1 MSVRARLFLS
11 YLLLLSITLGT
22 IVIVLAIILDTRP
35 APPQQTYQRLAAIAQ
50 GAPLRDVL
58 LNALSGYGSATERIN
73 TLETD
78 LTLLSQDLNV
88 RVLIINSSDDTI
100 IFDSMQTF
108 SPGDLVDLG
117 LDNYS
122 VPAAI
127 QRGFSSRVA
136 TIFGHFE
143 DTTGQW
149 LFAGLAT
156 VRSGDPTSA
165 LLFADPQVNQSLQQA
180 LSSFGSA
187 LALPLCQS
195 ALIGLVVASI
205 LAVVGTRTIAR
216 PLQMVAS
223 ASQKVAEGNYDE
235 RVPVSGPAEVRAVA
249 EAFNYMTEQVQATQH
264 AQQDFLANVSH
275 DLKTPLTSI
284 QGFSQAIMDGAAPN
298 PVQAAEII
306 YEEAGRLNRMV
317 TQLTDLARLQAG
329 RLSMR
334 MTAIDMGQVL
344 AAVAQRLQI
353 VAREKGITLH
363 VDAQPMPEI
372 AGDGDRLAQVLTNL
386 ISNAI
391 KYTPTG
397 GDVFVSTR
405 VSNGGV
411 DVIVQDT
418 GIGIPAEELPRV
430 FERFYQVDKARG
442 PERGT
447 GLGLAIVREIVQA
460 HGGRINVA
468 SAGPGKGTT
477 FTLWLPSPDMST
489 IVRSRRL

>member
-1 MSVRARLFLS
+1 MQNFEAE
-11 YLLLLSITLGT
+11 
-22 IVIVLAIILDTRP
+22 
-35 APPQQTYQRLAAIAQ
+35 
-50 GAPLRDVL
+50 LR
-58 LNALSGYGSATERIN
+58 R
-73 TLETD
+73 
-78 LTLLSQDLNV
+78 
-88 RVLIINSSDDTI
+88 
-100 IFDSMQTF
+100 
-108 SPGDLVDLG
+108 
-117 LDNYS
+117 
-122 VPAAI
+122 
-127 QRGFSSRVA
+127 
-136 TIFGHFE
+136 
-143 DTTGQW
+143 
-149 LFAGLAT
+149 
-156 VRSGDPTSA
+156 
-165 LLFADPQVNQSLQQA
+165 
-180 LSSFGSA
+180 
-187 LALPLCQS
+187 
-195 ALIGLVVASI
+195 
-205 LAVVGTRTIAR
+205 
-216 PLQMVAS
+216 
-223 ASQKVAEGNYDE
+223 
-235 RVPVSGPAEVRAVA
+235 
-249 EAFNYMTEQVQATQH
+249 
-264 AQQDFLANVSH
+264 
-275 DLKTPLTSI
+275 
-284 QGFSQAIMDGAAPN
+284 
-298 PVQAAEII
+298 
-306 YEEAGRLNRMV
+306 
-317 TQLTDLARLQAG
+317 
-329 RLSMR
+329 
-334 MTAIDMGQVL
+334 
-344 AAVAQRLQI
+344 I